1 MSRDE
6 SSANQA
12 DNDGSHTEQRQP
24 HGQGNDTARHESAG
38 HEIAEH
44 YRTRIVSSLSEIGQA
59 VWDELV
65 GLQADA
71 NPFLSFAFLDAL
83 HESGSAAAQSG
94 WQPQFVTLWRDK
106 QLMAAMPLYAKGHSY
121 GEYVFDWAWADA
133 YERNGLRYYP
143 KLLSA
148 IPFTPVTGGRLLARD
163 ETSREALIR
172 TLQALQSAN
181 DFSSTH
187 ILYPPQAQA
196 QQLHDAGFLLRSG
209 VQFHWLN
216 PGYRRFDD
224 FLDTLERKKRKNIRA
239 ERRKV
244 HDADVRFRHISGHQ
258 ATEADWQFFKR
269 CYDNTYAAH
278 RSTPYLNLDFFLR
291 IGATMPQNILL
302 IVAEREGQAIAS
314 SLVIHDGKTLYG
326 RYWGALTHIDC
337 LHFETAYYQPLE
349 FCIANGLRC
358 FEGGAQGEHKMARG
372 FLPQQTWSAHWLAHP
387 GFAHAIEDFLTRETG
402 GILAYIDELNEH
414 NPFKR

>member
-6 SSANQA
+6 SSNNAAGQ
-12 DNDGSHTEQRQP
+12 DTSHARDDEQCKP
-24 HGQGNDTARHESAG
+24 ARHASAE
-38 HEIAEH
+38 HAFEKH
-44 YRTRIVSSLSEIGQA
+44 YRTRIVSSLSEIGQSA
-59 VWDELV
+59 WDELV
-65 GLQADA
+65 GLQDEA

-83 HESGSAAAQSG
+83 HESGSAAIASG
-94 WQPQFVTLWRDK
+94 WQPQFVTLWENER
-106 QLMAAMPLYAKGHSY
+106 LAAALPLYAKGHSY

-133 YERNGLRYYP
+133 YQRNGLSYYP

-148 IPFTPVTGGRLLARD
+148 IPFTPVTGSRLLARD
-163 ETSREALIR
+163 EASRKALIHTLQ
-172 TLQALQSAN
+172 TLQAGN

-187 ILYPPQAQA
+187 ILYPPQVQA
-196 QQLHDAGFLLRSG
+196 NQLQAAGFLLRSG

-216 PGYRRFDD
+216 PGYRSFDD

-244 HDADVRFRHISGHQ
+244 QDAGVRFRHVRGREAS
-258 ATEADWQFFKR
+258 EADWRFFKR
-269 CYDNTYAAH
+269 CYDHTYTAH

-291 IGATMPQNILL
+291 IGSTMPDNILL
-302 IVAEREGQAIAS
+302 IVAEQDGQPVAS

-326 RYWGALTHIDC
+326 RYWGALAQIDC

-387 GFAHAIEDFLTRETG
+387 GFAHAVEDFLQRETG